1 MSVTQA
7 APETNK
13 SMIGGIIALSLAAT
27 AFLFWLIYVHT
38 APQAFATRLLFLPA
52 LDALLNGFAAICLI
66 VGFFFIMQR
75 NIKAHRR
82 SMVTAFVFSTMFLV
96 CYVINHA
103 LHGDTLYQ
111 GHGTL
116 RTIYFSVLISHIVLC
131 IVALPMVLITFFFS
145 LTGRFPQHKKIA
157 RFTLPIWLYVSITGV
172 VVFAM
177 LHAGAR

>member
-1 MSVTQA
+1 MSVTQT
-7 APETNK
+7 APASNRNT
-13 SMIGGIIALSLAAT
+13 IAGIIGLSLAAT
-27 AFLFWLIYVHT
+27 LFLFWLIYVHT

-52 LDALLNGFAAICLI
+52 LDAMLNGLAAVCLV
-66 VGFFFIMQR
+66 VGFFFITRR

-82 SMVTAFVFSTMFLV
+82 SMMTAFAFSSLFLV
-96 CYVINHA
+96 SYVINHA

-111 GHGTL
+111 GHGPL
-116 RTIYFSVLISHIVLC
+116 RTVYFSILISHIVLC

-157 RFTLPIWLYVSITGV
+157 RFTLPIWLYVSVTGV
-172 VVFAM
+172 IVFAM

>member
-1 MSVTQA
+1 MSVTHA
-7 APETNK
+7 APESNK
-13 SMIGGIIALSLAAT
+13 GMIAGIIALSIAAT
-27 AFLFWLIYVHT
+27 LFLFWLIYVHT

-52 LDALLNGFAAICLI
+52 LDALLNGLAAICLI
-66 VGFFFIMQR
+66 VGFFFILRR

-82 SMVTAFVFSTMFLV
+82 SMITAFVFSSIFLV
-96 CYVINHA
+96 SYIVNHA
-103 LHGDTLYQ
+103 LHGDALYQ
-111 GHGTL
+111 GHGPL
-116 RTIYFSVLISHIVLC
+116 RTVYFSILISHIVLC

-157 RFTLPIWLYVSITGV
+157 RFTLPIWLYVSVTGV

>member
-1 MSVTQA
+1 MSATQA
-7 APETNK
+7 APESNR
-13 SMIGGIIALSLAAT
+13 SMIAGIIALSLAAT

-52 LDALLNGFAAICLI
+52 LDALLNGLAAICLI
-66 VGFFFIMQR
+66 VGFFFILRR

-82 SMVTAFVFSTMFLV
+82 SMITAFIFSSIFLV
-96 CYVINHA
+96 SYIVNHA

-111 GHGTL
+111 GHGPL
-116 RTIYFSVLISHIVLC
+116 RTVYFSILISHIVLC
-131 IVALPMVLITFFFS
+131 TIALPMVLITFFFS

-157 RFTLPIWLYVSITGV
+157 RFTLPIWLYVSVTGV

>member
-1 MSVTQA
+1 MSVTRT
-7 APETNK
+7 APESSRN
-13 SMIGGIIALSLAAT
+13 MIAAIIALSVAAT
-27 AFLFWLIYVHT
+27 LFLFWLIYVHT
-38 APQAFATRLLFLPA
+38 APQAFATRLLFLPSI
-52 LDALLNGFAAICLI
+52 DALMNGLAAICLI
-66 VGFFFIMQR
+66 VGYFFITRR

-82 SMVTAFVFSTMFLV
+82 AMITAFIFSSIFLV
-96 CYVINHA
+96 SYIVNHA

-111 GHGTL
+111 GHGPM
-116 RTIYFSVLISHIVLC
+116 RTVYFSILISHIVLC

-145 LTGRFPQHKKIA
+145 LTGRFPQHRKIA

>member
-1 MSVTQA
+1 MPVTQT

-13 SMIGGIIALSLAAT
+13 NMIATIIVLSLAAT

-52 LDALLNGFAAICLI
+52 LDALFNGLAAICLI
-66 VGFFFIMQR
+66 VGFFFITRR

-82 SMVTAFVFSTMFLV
+82 SMITAFVFSSIFIVVYTL
-96 CYVINHA
+96 NHA
-103 LHGDTLYQ
+103 LHGDMLYQ
-111 GHGTL
+111 GHGPL
-116 RTIYFSVLISHIVLC
+116 RAVYFSILISHIVLC

-157 RFTLPIWLYVSITGV
+157 RFTLPVWLYVSVTGV

>member
-7 APETNK
+7 APESNK
-13 SMIGGIIALSLAAT
+13 TMIAGIIVLSLAAT

-38 APQAFATRLLFLPA
+38 APQAFADRLLFLPSI
-52 LDALLNGFAAICLI
+52 DALMNGLAAICLI
-66 VGFFFIMQR
+66 VGFFFIRRR
-75 NIKAHRR
+75 NIRAHRR
-82 SMVTAFVFSTMFLV
+82 SMITAFVFSCVFLAV
-96 CYVINHA
+96 YTANHA
-103 LHGDTLYQ
+103 LHGDVLYQ
-111 GHGTL
+111 GHGAI
-116 RTIYFSVLISHIVLC
+116 RTVYFSILISHIVLC
-131 IVALPMVLITFFFS
+131 TVALPMVLITFFFS